1 MYYPL
6 CLPSASQPEGLTIS
20 QLSAASQTSVATI
33 KFYLREG
40 LLRGGDLS
48 AKRRA
53 FYGEAHLRRL
63 RVIFALRVV
72 GGLSVQTIRD
82 ICRVLDA
89 RGRRP
94 ISDAVARTMDALARR
109 TKNGKASEL
118 ATARKELLR
127 FLRSKNVR
135 VRSRAGTLDDLAVA
149 LVALR
154 HVIGPEVGPREL
166 EPYLDAMC
174 SLAERD
180 YQATR
185 HLFADPA
192 TAAEA
197 VTFAAVLGTVLWEP
211 VLVLLRRVA
220 LEHVTVRE
228 WEGRR
233 R

>member
-1 MYYPL
+1 MPG
-6 CLPSASQPEGLTIS
+6 ASDPEGLTIS

-40 LLRGGDLS
+40 LLGGGDLS

-72 GGLSVQTIRD
+72 AGLSVQTIRD

-94 ISDAVARTMDALARR
+94 LSDAVACTMDALARR
-109 TKNGKASEL
+109 TKSGKASEL
-118 ATARKELLR
+118 ASARAELLR
-127 FLRSKNVR
+127 FLRSKSVR
-135 VRSRAGTLDDLAVA
+135 VRSRTRTGTLDDLAAA
-149 LVALR
+149 LVGLR

-174 SLAERD
+174 SLAEDDFR
-180 YQATR
+180 ATR
-185 HLFADPA
+185 HLFADPT

-197 VTFAAVLGTVLWEP
+197 VTLAAVLGTVLWEP
-211 VLVLLRRVA
+211 VLVLLRRIAIEHVA
-220 LEHVTVRE
+220 LRE
-228 WEGRR
+228 WRR